1 MWRLP
6 SARPLLIVT
15 ALIGILSYVGFY
27 RSASPDIHHFIPMA
41 TWLCLPILLCVVH
54 LAQKMPYRYVVV
66 LALCVASSLNTLSP
80 KQYSVE
86 SVLLPRP
93 TPPLHF
99 EKYQNYVALVDY
111 LHDLVHKNEKT
122 FSVISASLEL
132 NGSMVAYMGR
142 PHKLAKSLVA
152 NPDIDLRDGLAIKS
166 LRSDYVVITE
176 PAGVYLPSGQDNIR
190 VISELISQKQ
200 GIGKYYRELK
210 RFDLDKNQIAVVYEK
225 TGAFDHADAVDYLD
239 RMVAIY
245 PQWQQEY
252 HHDFTIQKLTE

>member
-1 MWRLP
+1 MTLVSLYPPYVRLHVF
-6 SARPLLIVT
+6 SR
-15 ALIGILSYVGFY
+15 
-27 RSASPDIHHFIPMA
+27 
-41 TWLCLPILLCVVH
+41 VV
-54 LAQKMPYRYVVV
+54 K
-66 LALCVASSLNTLSP
+66 SSLNTLSP

-176 PAGVYLPSGQDNIR
+176 PAGGYLPSGQDNIR
-190 VISELISQKQ
+190 VISELITQKQ
-200 GIGKYYRELK
+200 GIGKHYRELK
-210 RFDLDKNQIAVVYEK
+210 RFDLGNKQVAVVYEK
-225 TGAFDHADAVDYLD
+225 TGAFSREEVVDYLD